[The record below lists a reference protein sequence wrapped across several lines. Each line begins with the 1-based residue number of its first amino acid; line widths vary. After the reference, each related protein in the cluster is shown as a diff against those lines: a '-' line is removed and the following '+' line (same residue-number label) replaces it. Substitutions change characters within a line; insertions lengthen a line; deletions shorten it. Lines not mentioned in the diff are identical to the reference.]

1 MRTITK
7 EFKIYKYE
15 ELSEKAKEKVRQ
27 DYINNLD
34 ANDFTYKI
42 FFDILINYKL
52 FKRGELM
59 NKLYKRYHPYFII
72 SICLIV
78 FSVMFIFNYFLPL
91 EKSLFHYYNIDSR
104 AWHWC
109 EMLISG
115 LAIFYIFK
123 IKNFNLK
130 DLLVSISLGLIVYF
144 SQLNSNWYG
153 ILSSLATII
162 SYYSACQIF
171 RHYNQQNKFFD
182 LKVND
187 TIKFFFLG
195 ALYAIPF
202 ALINNLAI
210 YFANGHQ
217 AYNFSVFNVLPQAK
231 NALAPGISEEI
242 IWHFFLLAFVT
253 NLFKG
258 NIPKN
263 KSAQVL
269 TYVLT
274 VLPHCLIHLPTM
286 FIKQPLMA
294 IFILIFTSVLFG
306 FPMVYLVKN
315 KNLQTSIG
323 FHWAVDF
330 IRFLFVIW

>member
-1 MRTITK
+1 
-7 EFKIYKYE
+7 
-15 ELSEKAKEKVRQ
+15 
-27 DYINNLD
+27 
-34 ANDFTYKI
+34 
-42 FFDILINYKL
+42 
-52 FKRGELM
+52 M

-72 SICLIV
+72 AICFIV
-78 FSVMFIFNYFLPL
+78 FSVMFTFNYFLPL
-91 EKSLFHYYNIDSR
+91 EKSLIYYHSIDNR

-109 EMLISG
+109 ETLISG

-130 DLLVSISLGLIVYF
+130 DLLVSISLGLTVYF
-144 SQLNSNWYG
+144 SQLNSGYG

-162 SYYSACQIF
+162 SYYSACQMF
-171 RHYNQQNKFFD
+171 RHYTQQNKFFD

-187 TIKFFFLG
+187 TIKSFFLG

-210 YFANGHQ
+210 YFANGCQ
-217 AYNFSVFNVLPQAK
+217 TYSFSVFNVLPQAK

-253 NLFKG
+253 DLFKG

-269 TYVLT
+269 TYVLA

-286 FIKQPLMA
+286 FLENPLMA
-294 IFILIFTSVLFG
+294 GIYTYFYICTFWISNGISCQKQKFT
-306 FPMVYLVKN
+306 
-315 KNLQTSIG
+315 NLYRISLG
-323 FHWAVDF
+323 S
-330 IRFLFVIW
+330 